1 MLARALVLCCA
12 VCASAAL
19 RVLLV
24 FPLPGASHAILAE
37 GFVTHLIRAGHQVT
51 IITPIPSKNPS
62 PNLRQVDVSAN
73 FQVSP
78 LADVIQLEKIM
89 TKEIDL
95 TDLDFVKSMMNQ
107 IANATLSNPN
117 VKRLMEDPRERFD
130 VVIAEWLYTE
140 LYAGFAS
147 VFDCPLIWSSSMDPH
162 AMVLWL
168 IDEAPNPAYV
178 ADHLSDVHPPFDFW
192 QRAKELWTVLRWMKL
207 EWSARSVE
215 DAIYNAGYGPAA
227 AKRGLALAPLSV
239 VKYNASLMLGNSHV
253 SIGQPMRL
261 PGNYKQILGYHVAD
275 KVQPLPVVR
284 EWFKL
289 KGCQKRR
296 GPRPSGRGH
305 VQRLPDAGQLARV
318 HRTGPVRLPGNYKQL
333 LGYHV
338 ADKVQPLPENLQKI
352 MDEAKHGVIYFSM
365 GSMLKSKTFPDVLKK
380 ELLQMF
386 SGLKQTVLWKF
397 EETPRKL
404 PKNVHVVKWAPQQ
417 DILAHPNCVL
427 FITHGGL
434 LSLTE
439 TIHFGV
445 PIIGIPMYGDQ
456 FLNTNRAVRKGFGK
470 KVDLDWDFAKN
481 LKAAI
486 EEILGNP
493 SYKEKVKEVPH
504 LRSPAL
510 HVPFYQKMYVDLA
523 AVVVLA
529 FLAVVKTINFALKFW
544 NRGGVKEKQR

>member
-275 KVQPLPVVR
+275 KVQPLPV
-284 EWFKL
+284 
-289 KGCQKRR
+289 
-296 GPRPSGRGH
+296 
-305 VQRLPDAGQLARV
+305 
-318 HRTGPVRLPGNYKQL
+318 
-333 LGYHV
+333 
-338 ADKVQPLPENLQKI
+338 NLQKI